1 MNPDEQ
7 IPQNEVEVEAI
18 MQEIRTH
25 ILESKAS
32 RTTSGDLIVPAG
44 GERLP
49 QAFYDHLYHAALVH
63 DRLGVKLNVT
73 PVRIPVFGRIIEW
86 ARTKV
91 HQLVLFYV
99 NQLAVQQTQ
108 YNYHILQAISLLA
121 QEMEDDVPTSK

>member
-25 ILESKAS
+25 IL
-32 RTTSGDLIVPAG
+32 
-44 GERLP
+44 
-49 QAFYDHLYHAALVH
+49 AALVH